1 MNRSERKGSM
11 NYDFYTAPPD
21 YGSYRQKL
29 WELKQEFPFLQTGT
43 IGRSLLGRNI
53 YALTLGASSPCTLF
67 VGGIQAQD
75 WLTCSLLVR
84 FLEHLCLSYR
94 QQTSIAGSLVNGSLM
109 NRGVTVIPLA
119 NPDGAAIAM
128 GGPSTAGNMAPRLE
142 QMLSANP
149 APWNANARGV
159 DLCRNFDASFLD
171 RKQLETEEGITGP
184 GPRWYGGAFPHSE
197 PESRALISLLRGRRV
212 ESLYDF
218 QMDGESIQGENGPY
232 TPAQSRYIAEV
243 LSQVSGYRILREPDA
258 SGGLKDYFIER
269 LRRPA
274 FTIRA
279 GCGPSSISALE
290 GLYDQLMELMV
301 VGAVL

>member
-1 MNRSERKGSM
+1 M

-21 YGSYRQKL
+21 YGSYRQKR
-29 WELKQEFPFLQTGT
+29 WELKREFPFLQTGT

-94 QQTSIAGSLVNGSLM
+94 QQTSIAGSLINGSLM

-218 QMDGESIQGENGPY
+218 QMDGEHPGRERPLHPCPEPLYRRGAQPGQRLSH
-232 TPAQSRYIAEV
+232 PAGAGCFRRAEGLFHRTAPPSCFHHQSR
-243 LSQVSGYRILREPDA
+243 LRPQLHLR
-258 SGGLKDYFIER
+258 SGGPL
-269 LRRPA
+269 
-274 FTIRA
+274 
-279 GCGPSSISALE
+279 
-290 GLYDQLMELMV
+290 
-301 VGAVL
+301 